1 MTSTFTVKRVFPYF
15 LAFLFPI
22 FIMVIVLLSNE
33 IWWGS
38 DRTILASDGFHQYV
52 IFAQNLRNILH
63 GSDNIFYT
71 FTSGLGLNFY
81 ALMSYYLGSFLSPFY
96 YFFSLETTPDAVY
109 LFTLLKFGFSGLS
122 MFTALRKLYNIVNKV
137 LLLSLSTSYALMS
150 FAISQLEIN
159 TWLDVFIIAPLII
172 LGLHLLLKKRQ
183 FWIYYL
189 SLTTL
194 FIQNYYFGFMMS
206 IFLIL
211 YFLVQQS
218 RSFSFKKLLKQ
229 ALDFSLISVFSALS
243 SAIMLLPT
251 YLDLSTHGEEFST
264 FSQWI
269 SKDAWYLDLFA
280 KNIVGAYDTTKFGS
294 IPMIYVGLFPLI
306 LSLLFLIL
314 PTIKWQ
320 VRLAYCLLLGIIVLS
335 FYLEPLD
342 LLWQG
347 MHAPNM
353 FLHRYSWLL
362 SLLIVFMSAETLSY
376 WKSLHAKHILF
387 IFIILFLGLSAT
399 TSFQEEYPF
408 LETSQ
413 FILTFIFL
421 IAYLVILLN
430 NNNPLLP
437 KGFLLSFTLTFTL
450 FEIFMN
456 TLLVVSSLGD
466 EWVFPTREGY
476 EKHMTDISALVD
488 YSKSKEND
496 FYRTERLLPQTGND
510 SMKFNYNG
518 ISQFSSIRNR
528 SSSSLLDRLGFQ
540 SNGTNLNLR
549 YQNNT
554 IIADSLFAVKYNLSQ
569 SDPQKFGF
577 TKEKTS
583 NDTSLYKNTFA
594 LPLGILTNDI
604 YRNVNFTVNTLDNQA
619 SFLNQLSGLSE
630 TYFQRLNKQPLTSL
644 TTLSNTINLKPDQSN
659 ITKISY
665 QVTIPSHQQVYVS
678 LPNLNISDSNQKEVT
693 VSYKDN
699 SQTFTTDNAYAF
711 FNIGYFEKS
720 QTATITLT
728 FPANSTVSFDS
739 PNFYGLD
746 TLSYQKAIK
755 SLKQQKTHTK
765 TEANNV
771 LTTYHAKRDSSVVY
785 TLPFDK
791 GWQATVNGKR
801 AKIRRIQKGLM
812 AVDVPKGR
820 GTIRLSFT
828 PQGLKEGNLLSLL
841 GLGLFIC
848 YNVITKLISSKHK
861 KSIIIKNR
869 S

>member
-1 MTSTFTVKRVFPYF
+1 MTSTFTVKRAFPYF

-63 GSDNIFYT
+63 GSDHIFYT

-96 YFFSLETTPDAVY
+96 YFFSLETIPDAVY

-122 MFTALRKLYNIVNKV
+122 MFTALRKLYNVVNKF

-218 RSFSFKKLLKQ
+218 RSFSFKTLLKQ

-362 SLLIVFMSAETLSY
+362 SLLIVFMAAETLSY

-387 IFIILFLGLSAT
+387 IVIILFLGLSAT
-399 TSFQEEYPF
+399 TSFQKEYPF

-421 IAYLVILLN
+421 VAYLVILLN

-456 TLLVVSSLGD
+456 TFLVVSSLGD

-693 VSYKDN
+693 VSHKDN
-699 SQTFTTDNAYAF
+699 SQTFTTDNAYTF
-711 FNIGYFEKS
+711 FNIGYFEKP

-755 SLKQQKTHTK
+755 SLKQQKTYTK

-771 LTTYHAKRDSSVVY
+771 LTTYHAKHDSSVVY

-861 KSIIIKNR
+861 KVSQ
-869 S
+869 

>member
-1 MTSTFTVKRVFPYF
+1 MTSTFTVKRSFPYF

-96 YFFSLETTPDAVY
+96 YFFSLETIPDAVY

-159 TWLDVFIIAPLII
+159 NWLDVFIIAPLII

-183 FWIYYL
+183 FGIYYL

-206 IFLIL
+206 IFLVL

-218 RSFSFKKLLKQ
+218 RSFSFKTLLKQ
-229 ALDFSLISVFSALS
+229 ALDFSLVSVFSALS

-362 SLLIVFMSAETLSY
+362 SLLIVFMAAETLSY
-376 WKSLHAKHILF
+376 WKSLHAKHTLF

-430 NNNPLLP
+430 NNNPLFP

-456 TLLVVSSLGD
+456 TFLVVSSLGD

-861 KSIIIKNR
+861 KVSQ
-869 S
+869 